1 MKTTG
6 YIKPQPHTQALWDE
20 LRQAKAAK
28 DYVKVGKLSADIRT
42 ATIRG
47 SEDGDEN
54 D

>member
-6 YIKPQPHTQALWDE
+6 YIQPQPHTQAMWDE
-20 LRQAKAAK
+20 LAQAKAQR

-47 SEDGDEN
+47 MEDGDGN
-54 D
+54 K